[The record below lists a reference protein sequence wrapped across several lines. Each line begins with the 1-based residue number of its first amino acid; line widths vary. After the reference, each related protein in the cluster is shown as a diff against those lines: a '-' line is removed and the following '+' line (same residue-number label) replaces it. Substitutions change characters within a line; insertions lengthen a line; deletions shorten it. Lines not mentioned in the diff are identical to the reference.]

1 MCQWHCQVSSRKSQ
15 RVRKPPIIRY
25 HRHHTGKQG
34 RQRRTKKKVWLLC
47 GQVGHYAALLH
58 RQTGFAPLIVLDANV
73 IQSDTIL
80 SENQYREAQKQVTAE
95 LELLGNVIV
104 GLD

>member
-1 MCQWHCQVSSRKSQ
+1 MALPSLIKKVATRSQTSDNQISSSS
-15 RVRKPPIIRY
+15 
-25 HRHHTGKQG
+25 HRETSKTTQN
-34 RQRRTKKKVWLLC
+34 KKKGLAFVWTSGTLC
-47 GQVGHYAALLH
+47 SFIASSNRICTAD
-58 RQTGFAPLIVLDANV
+58 VLDANV

>member
-1 MCQWHCQVSSRKSQ
+1 MALPSL
-15 RVRKPPIIRY
+15 I
-25 HRHHTGKQG
+25 
-34 RQRRTKKKVWLLC
+34 KKVATRSQTSDNQISSSSHRVARKTTQNKKMFCFCVDKWDNN
-47 GQVGHYAALLH
+47 AALLH

>member
-1 MCQWHCQVSSRKSQ
+1 MALPSL
-15 RVRKPPIIRY
+15 I
-25 HRHHTGKQG
+25 
-34 RQRRTKKKVWLLC
+34 KKVATRSQTSDNQISSSSHRVARKTTQNKKNVLLLC

>member
-1 MCQWHCQVSSRKSQ
+1 MALPSLIKKVATRSQTSDNQISSSSHRAARKTTQ
-15 RVRKPPIIRY
+15 N
-25 HRHHTGKQG
+25 
-34 RQRRTKKKVWLLC
+34 KKKVLLLC
-47 GQVGHYAALLH
+47 VQVGHYAALLH

>member
-1 MCQWHCQVSSRKSQ
+1 M
-15 RVRKPPIIRY
+15 
-25 HRHHTGKQG
+25 
-34 RQRRTKKKVWLLC
+34 
-47 GQVGHYAALLH
+47 GHYAALLH
-58 RQTGFAPLIVLDANV
+58 RQRGFAPLIVLDANV

>member
-1 MCQWHCQVSSRKSQ
+1 MALPSLIKKVATRSQTSDNQISSSSHRVARKTTQ
-15 RVRKPPIIRY
+15 N
-25 HRHHTGKQG
+25 
-34 RQRRTKKKVWLLC
+34 KKKVLLLC
-47 GQVGHYAALLH
+47 VQVGHYAALLH